1 MHTVVRTQKG
11 RAFTQCV
18 ALRAGTLDYIHC
30 SATTGTS
37 TSTSTSTSASATAST
52 VLRTTE
58 TPADGHYT
66 LHFIR
71 GRRGAVDR
79 VDVIAVQI
87 RRDPNHE
94 LFIMPGVMPFL
105 PHGTRCH
112 VGHRLTGSL
121 QQ

>member
-1 MHTVVRTQKG
+1 MHTVVRTQKA
-11 RAFTQCV
+11 RAVIQSV
-18 ALRAGTLDYIHC
+18 ALRAGTPDYIHC
-30 SATTGTS
+30 STTTGTS

-94 LFIMPGVMPFL
+94 LFVVPAVVPFL
-105 PHGTRCH
+105 PHRTRCH